1 MRISFDPMGSREQFH
16 DNQNVVHLVNLCFE
30 HCGDELFNDI
40 LLLIKRTSLEKAED
54 YLNAMEKKYNR
65 IGKISL
71 FHDLK
76 STFLEIYSDDQVANL
91 RGGFLELLS
100 SRVFNDLFVVNMSSF
115 DCKVI
120 IEKGSVGKWCSPKT
134 VDIGIG
140 CESEGLVSECKISK
154 SDLDYEIINNLLM
167 IKEKS
172 NGFFS
177 LFVVTLEDERELYLR
192 LREIKF
198 QNPFYDLNKIAVVS
212 KDNFYNFCTGSFEKY
227 DDIKKSVF
235 VKNLA

>member
-1 MRISFDPMGSREQFH
+1 MRISFDPKGSREQFH
-16 DNQNVVHLVNLCFE
+16 DNQNVIHLVNLCFE

-54 YLNAMEKKYNR
+54 YLNTMENKYNR
-65 IGKISL
+65 IGKMSL

-100 SRVFNDLFVVNMSSF
+100 SKVFKELFPVYSSSF
-115 DCKVI
+115 DCNVLI
-120 IEKGSVGKWCSPKT
+120 DDWVSPKT
-134 VDIGIG
+134 VDVAMKYGL
-140 CESEGLVSECKISK
+140 EGLVSECKISK
-154 SDLDYEIINNLLM
+154 SDLGYEIIDNLLM

-172 NGFFS
+172 NDYFS
-177 LFVVTLEDERELYLR
+177 LFIVTLEDEREVYHR

-198 QNPFYDLNKIAVVS
+198 HYPFYDLNKINVVS
-212 KDNFYNFCTGSFEKY
+212 KDNFSKFCNGFFDTY
-227 DDIKKSVF
+227 DDL
-235 VKNLA
+235 NN